1 LHDAH
6 AALHA
11 GVQVEN
17 ARQRELQHA
26 VALQRAHL
34 KYV

>member
-11 GVQVEN
+11 FVQVEN
-17 ARQRELQHA
+17 ARRRERQHA

-34 KYV
+34 QDV